1 MPNHSESYLR
11 RRDNPKGRFKPES
24 EHIQHVQHR
33 MKERFGEEITVEEYY
48 KLLADI
54 QSSGKRIYG
63 ISSNA
68 ALYEFV
74 FRDKLIWFLYGYN
87 DDRVPPRI
95 KTVLRPYD
103 QYVVPNKL
111 GDLYD
116 HREFTAEID
125 KFLKESVELA
135 AELDLNDK
143 KSFFLKE
150 GFSQIM
156 KSASL
161 NYKLEGKITFK
172 MVGMAC
178 KSIVYRHYPDDSE

>member
-1 MPNHSESYLR
+1 MSARLETGGASLKSGAGLFEST
-11 RRDNPKGRFKPES
+11 E
-24 EHIQHVQHR
+24 
-33 MKERFGEEITVEEYY
+33 
-48 KLLADI
+48 
-54 QSSGKRIYG
+54 
-63 ISSNA
+63 
-68 ALYEFV
+68 
-74 FRDKLIWFLYGYN
+74 
-87 DDRVPPRI
+87 
-95 KTVLRPYD
+95 
-103 QYVVPNKL
+103 
-111 GDLYD
+111 
-116 HREFTAEID
+116 
-125 KFLKESVELA
+125 ESVELA